1 MACTKPCEQ
10 TVGEGGQAR
19 QRVPRSWQTFIPGG
33 DARERSCV
41 KGLRFAYRCAYRHI
55 ATLRYSLSLLL
66 LPRIE
71 NGSRLDAN
79 TTEMYKERLLRFA
92 REAEVNKRGRATALS
107 RLIGKDL
114 LARACGGSGLKLKFD
129 CRLPGTVFAAIV
141 SPSALHRGKSRHDGE
156 GLVETTWRPTVFADR
171 PTREIPN
178 ERVCVRARVHRFKT
192 SRHRPIVCKS
202 LRG

>member
-1 MACTKPCEQ
+1 M
-10 TVGEGGQAR
+10 
-19 QRVPRSWQTFIPGG
+19 RVPSHRDSSILSFSLPPPPNRKWISPR
-33 DARERSCV
+33 REHNRDVQRAPS
-41 KGLRFAYRCAYRHI
+41 
-55 ATLRYSLSLLL
+55 
-66 LPRIE
+66 
-71 NGSRLDAN
+71 
-79 TTEMYKERLLRFA
+79 LLRFA

-156 GLVETTWRPTVFADR
+156 GLVETTWRPTMFADR

-178 ERVCVRARVHRFKT
+178 ERVYVRARVQDFAPPPDRLQKFARVREPWKLRD
-192 SRHRPIVCKS
+192 SRNETGRIS
-202 LRG
+202 GATTE

>member
-1 MACTKPCEQ
+1 MRERVTF
-10 TVGEGGQAR
+10 
-19 QRVPRSWQTFIPGG
+19 RVPMRVPSHRDSSI
-33 DARERSCV
+33 
-41 KGLRFAYRCAYRHI
+41 L
-55 ATLRYSLSLLL
+55 SLS
-66 LPRIE
+66 PSSPVE

-156 GLVETTWRPTVFADR
+156 GLVETTWRPTMFADR

-178 ERVCVRARVHRFKT
+178 ERVCVRAPVQDFAPPPDRLQKFARVREPWKLRD
-192 SRHRPIVCKS
+192 SRNETGRIS
-202 LRG
+202 GATTE